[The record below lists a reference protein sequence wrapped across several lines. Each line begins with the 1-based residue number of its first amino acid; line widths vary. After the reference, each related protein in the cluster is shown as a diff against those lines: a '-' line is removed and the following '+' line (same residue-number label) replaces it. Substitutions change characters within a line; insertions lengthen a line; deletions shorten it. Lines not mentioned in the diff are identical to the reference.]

1 MLQSCKDSEVVAERS
16 NLAMSTQTEIVQIWR
31 SVQTSEQ
38 NGGILSTQV
47 EKVTTSGARKH
58 KGSLPGPVE
67 SKGNFVASADAA
79 LMPVSVNSQGT
90 GGKKKLGRP

>member
-1 MLQSCKDSEVVAERS
+1 MLQSCKDSEVVAESS
-16 NLAMSTQTEIVQIWR
+16 NVAMSTQTEIVQIWR
-31 SVQTSEQ
+31 SVQN
-38 NGGILSTQV
+38 NGGILSTLV

-58 KGSLPGPVE
+58 NGSLPGPVE

-79 LMPVSVNSQGT
+79 LMPSSVNAQGT